1 MEEDGFEVTIIEAG
15 NDGRVNARDIEKA
28 IREDTILVS
37 VMHVNN
43 EVGTIQPIEEI
54 GKILTD
60 YPDILFHVDDVQGIG
75 KVPLGLKSAAY

>member
-1 MEEDGFEVTIIEAG
+1 MAEFMLV
-15 NDGRVNARDIEKA
+15 DIEKA

-54 GKILTD
+54 GQLLNKLSKYSCFMWIMYKELEK
-60 YPDILFHVDDVQGIG
+60 YHLI
-75 KVPLGLKSAAY
+75 